1 MLNGFQIK
9 MNSKNNKEENYI
21 KELKRKRKNKN
32 RKVKEEYAKLSYN
45 SSRSIEDFDESF
57 DWDEAGFE
65 KFTKNGKR

>member
-21 KELKRKRKNKN
+21 KELKRKRKDKN

-45 SSRSIEDFDESF
+45 SSRSIEDFDVSY